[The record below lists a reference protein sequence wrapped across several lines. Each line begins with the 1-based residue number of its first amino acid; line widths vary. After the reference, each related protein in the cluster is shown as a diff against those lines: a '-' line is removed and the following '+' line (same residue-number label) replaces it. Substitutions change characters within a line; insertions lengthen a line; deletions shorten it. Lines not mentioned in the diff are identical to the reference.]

1 MVKEELNN
9 NSLVN
14 VCYEVINS
22 RFSYGL
28 FGEFKLIIDT
38 LTGYFNA
45 TKLCT
50 SSGKRFRDFLKT
62 EYAKKYLRYLKG
74 LYHKEQSFEH
84 KGGRGEISLLLRGV
98 YVSRHLITHIACWVS
113 PIFAFKVNEI
123 VQSYFVKEFKERCER
138 SHVQLIQLQNRNE
151 ALQLEKE
158 ELQYINEELQSKN
171 RKYEKVVED
180 ISPKIEDLGK
190 MHIFVLVRTNGEF
203 PLYAIRCQKRSKK
216 TQIKRLQRKY
226 PDLNEIFELAY
237 DPNSFSLF
245 NRLKE
250 KINNITTFCNKIK
263 LLNEYTIENFKEDV
277 RKIAKEKI

>member
-1 MVKEELNN
+1 MEKEELNN

-14 VCYEVINS
+14 VCYEEINS

-74 LYHKEQSFEH
+74 LYNKEQSFEH

-226 PDLNEIFELAY
+226 PDLNEIFEIAY
-237 DPNSFSLF
+237 DPNAFSLF

-250 KINNITTFCNKIK
+250 KINNVTTFCNKIK